1 MQRWPCVQG
10 GRSCM
15 VKLETILKNE
25 KTGNSLILKSPIIG
39 ASGTFGY
46 SNEYS
51 DFIDYDC
58 FGAIATKGITLEKR
72 PGNSG
77 ERLFEVENG
86 LINRIGLENIGIDN
100 FINDKLHELKEKNI
114 DFLLNIAGSSTDD
127 YEKLAEIA
135 QNNSIKAIEVNVSC
149 PNVKQGCLEFG
160 LNPESL
166 FKLTHRIREIYK
178 GFLIVKLS
186 PNTSDIKSLATAA
199 EQGGADCISAIN
211 TLRALGVKVEF
222 SNNKFIKK
230 IVQGGLSGSCI
241 KPVALYMISEIKR
254 AVKIPVIAMGGISK
268 LSDLLEFMAL
278 GADAFE
284 IGTANFINPSICTTL
299 AYELRDYISENGFRS
314 FEQLKECIKDE

>member
-1 MQRWPCVQG
+1 MAE
-10 GRSCM
+10 
-15 VKLETILKNE
+15 LETILKNE
-25 KTGNSLILKSPIIG
+25 KTQNSLILKSPIIG

-46 SNEYS
+46 TDEYS
-51 DFIDYDC
+51 DFIDLNH

-77 ERLFEVENG
+77 DRLFEVQNG
-86 LINRIGLENIGIDN
+86 MINRIGLENIGIDS
-100 FINDKLHELKEKNI
+100 FIKEKLPILKEKNI

-166 FKLTHRIREIYK
+166 FKLTHKIREIYK

-186 PNTSDIKSLATAA
+186 PNTSDIKSLATAT

-211 TLRALGVKVEF
+211 TIRALGVKIDF
-222 SNNKFIKK
+222 IDNKFIKHT
-230 IVQGGLSGSCI
+230 VQGGLSGSCI

-268 LSDLLEFMAL
+268 LSDLFEFMAI

-284 IGTANFINPSICTTL
+284 IGTANFIHPSICKDL
-299 AYELRDYISENGFRS
+299 AFELKEFIKKNNYKN
-314 FEQLKECIKDE
+314 FEQLKECLKNE